1 MLLKNKDAHVTQ
13 HIVTLMEA
21 VLSQNYFMFQN
32 QIYQPEKEV
41 SMGSPIS
48 STIAEI
54 VLQHLENVHIKQLLD
69 TKNIIL
75 YTRYV
80 DDILIIFDTTRIIT
94 DQVNKYINEINTNKH
109 KA

>member
-48 STIAEI
+48 KTIAE
-54 VLQHLENVHIKQLLD
+54 VFLQHLENTH
-69 TKNIIL
+69 TKHSL
-75 YTRYV
+75 T
-80 DDILIIFDTTRIIT
+80 
-94 DQVNKYINEINTNKH
+94 H
-109 KA
+109 KT

>member
-13 HIVTLMEA
+13 QIITLMEA

-32 QIYQPEKEV
+32 HIYQPEKEV

-48 STIAEI
+48 NTMVEI
-54 VLQHLENVHIKQLLD
+54 FLQHLENTHTKQLLD

-80 DDILIIFDTTRIIT
+80 DDILIIFDTTRIGT
-94 DQVNKYINEINTNKH
+94 DQINK
-109 KA
+109 